1 MSLFSNTTSKC
12 MSLVK
17 RDGFYPMLSEGAD
30 NSLLKFE
37 PKTDLIFQITRKSVH
52 QARSEKVT
60 TNVF

>member
-1 MSLFSNTTSKC
+1 